1 MRNLKPKHNP
11 KRADPPRD
19 SYKTKQFTKDWARL
33 LSSGRYD
40 LTRAKEVML
49 LLISSETLG
58 PEWQDHALNGEYADY
73 RECHIGGDFLLV
85 YKIER
90 ESKTEKI
97 IFARIGT
104 HSELFRFTE
113 CG

>member
-1 MRNLKPKHNP
+1 LKPKHNP

-40 LTRAKEVML
+40 LARAKEVML

-58 PEWQDHALNGEYADY
+58 PEWQDHALNGEYAYGNMAFTVPLFDEFMK
-73 RECHIGGDFLLV
+73 RAIPTFDCIGPSQLARSL
-85 YKIER
+85 
-90 ESKTEKI
+90 KTN
-97 IFARIGT
+97 RDLIGK
-104 HSELFRFTE
+104 
-113 CG
+113 

>member
-19 SYKTKQFTKDWARL
+19 SYKSKQFTKDWARL

-40 LTRAKEVML
+40 LARAKDVML

-58 PEWQDHALNGEYADY
+58 PEWQDHALNGEYTDY
-73 RECHIGGDFLLV
+73 RECHVGGDFLLV

-97 IFARIGT
+97 VFARIGT
-104 HSELFRFTE
+104 HSELFR
-113 CG
+113 

>member
-1 MRNLKPKHNP
+1 MLNSKPKQNA

-33 LSSGRYD
+33 LASGRYD
-40 LTRAKEVML
+40 LARAKEVML
-49 LLISSETLG
+49 LLISGETLG
-58 PEWQDHALNGEYADY
+58 PEWQDHALQGEYADY
-73 RECHIGGDFLLV
+73 RECHVGGDFLLI

-97 IFARIGT
+97 AFARIGT
-104 HSELFRFTE
+104 HSELF
-113 CG
+113 